1 MRREE
6 SPREGRPASEKE
18 EFRPI
23 EAVRIILAAILIA
36 FFITHFVVSSTVVE
50 GTSMLETLHDG
61 DRLFVLKQGIGVSDL
76 SRGDII
82 VFHAPDE
89 NRDYIKRVVAF
100 PGEYVQIENGRVY
113 INGKR
118 LEEEYTNTDETLTA
132 REDEWLVPDGE
143 LFVLGDNRLEGA
155 SKDSRF
161 FGTIS
166 QDAIVGRAAFRYYP
180 FDRFGGI

>member
-1 MRREE
+1 MQRAHAPESRETKPE
-6 SPREGRPASEKE
+6 RE

-23 EAVRIILAAILIA
+23 EAIRIILSAILIA
-36 FFITHFVVSSTVVE
+36 FLITHFLVSSTVVE
-50 GTSMLETLHDG
+50 GTSMLDTLHDG

-100 PGEYVQIENGRVY
+100 PGEYVQIENGMVY

-118 LEEEYTNTDETLTA
+118 LEETYINADQTLTSGA
-132 REDEWLVPDGE
+132 TDWLVPEGE

-166 QDAIVGRAAFRYYP
+166 EDAIVGRAAFRYFP